1 MLTNLYLQR
10 KKTSFYQGLATS
22 VMRWSFCI
30 VVFIFSLSSA
40 YADCGCNYTVPAGK
54 YLIDGKAL
62 GIKPGNTVCLKAGVK
77 YGNIKFIN
85 LIGTA
90 SRPITIKNCGGK
102 VVINTSASTALKVN
116 SSKYFRV
123 TGSGDGQQ
131 YGIELSGAKSL
142 GLSLGEGSTNFEIDH
157 IEVHSIGFA
166 GIMAKTDPAC
176 GKPYSRSQFTM
187 YDIKLHDN
195 YVHGTQGEG
204 LYVGHSFYAKGRST
218 SCGKLMPHA
227 IKGAKIY
234 NNVVKRTGWDG
245 IQVGSVIEGGEIYG
259 NLVEDAGRKKN
270 GTHGNGIQLGEG
282 TGGKCYNNVIK
293 NSYANGM
300 IVLGLGDNVIFNNI
314 IINSGGQG
322 AFIDSRPPASPGKG
336 FKFINNTVINAG
348 ESGVRIYAT
357 DGHMHNHVK
366 NNIIVGGKEKV
377 RLLHKGVTNTSVSNN
392 YETNDINKVKFVNAG
407 GGDYH
412 LTSASPAVNKGADMK
427 GYGVT
432 FDMDK
437 KSRPSSGS
445 FDIGAYEYG
454 GSSENKE
461 NKLPSVNA
469 GSDRTLTLPS
479 NKLTLE
485 AKASDPDGSIASYE
499 WVKESGP
506 SSIKINNTKKAKI
519 EVKDLTAG
527 SYVLKV
533 TVKDNQGASADDRI
547 KITVKSV
554 PSEDPPAP
562 PAPASGN
569 GSLSYTYYEGNWSKL
584 PDFNKLKVIKSGE
597 VANFDIS
604 PYRRNYDFAFQ
615 FKGYINVAQ
624 SGTYTFYTTSDDG
637 SKLYINDKTVVSNDG
652 LHAAEERSGQVYLSA
667 GQHPIKVIYFENSG
681 KEVLKV
687 QYAGPDV
694 SKRVIPSAVLSADK
708 AEIAPV
714 TSSGVA
720 KAHAGADKTVGV
732 GSAVQLSGWGTGPNP
747 FREYQW
753 SKVSGPSVTMKSQN
767 TANASL
773 SNVQNGT
780 YVFRFTATDSE
791 GNQNSDEMTL
801 RVNSNARVATNAK
814 SGFPAKTDLTEIT
827 YQVSAYPNPVQDQ
840 LNIAIEGAQG
850 ETLTL
855 QLVDV
860 VGKVIFQQQASVVHN
875 QENISLNMQQY
886 TQTNGLYYLI
896 VEQASGE
903 RNTLRILKE

>member
-1 MLTNLYLQR
+1 MLTNLYSRR
-10 KKTSFYQGLATS
+10 KNTSFYQGLAI
-22 VMRWSFCI
+22 RWSFCL
-30 VVFIFSLSSA
+30 VAFIFSLSFA
-40 YADCGCNYTVPAGK
+40 YADCGCNYTVPADK

-62 GIKPGNTVCLKAGVK
+62 GIKPGNTICLKAGVK
-77 YGNIKFIN
+77 YGSIKFVN
-85 LIGTA
+85 LVGTA
-90 SRPITIKNCGGK
+90 SNPITIKNCGGK
-102 VVINTSASTALKVN
+102 VVINTSSSTALKVN

-131 YGIELSGAKSL
+131 YGIVLSGAKSL
-142 GLSLGEGSTNFEIDH
+142 GLSLGELSTNFEIDH
-157 IEVHSIGFA
+157 IEVHSVGFA

-176 GKPYSRSQFTM
+176 GKPYSRGQFTM

-195 YVHGTQGEG
+195 YVHDTQGEG
-204 LYVGHSFYAKGRST
+204 LYVGNSFYAKGAPT
-218 SCGKLMPHA
+218 SCGRLLPHA

-245 IQVGSVIEGGEIYG
+245 VQVGAVVEGGEIYG

-282 TGGKCYNNVIK
+282 AGGKCYNNVIK
-293 NSYANGM
+293 NSYSNGI
-300 IVLGLGDNVIFNNI
+300 IVLGLGDNVIFNNL

-336 FKFINNTVINAG
+336 FKFINNTVIHSG
-348 ESGVRIYAT
+348 ENGVRIYAT
-357 DGHMHNHVK
+357 DGHMQNHVK
-366 NNIIVGGKEKV
+366 NNIIVGGKESV
-377 RLLHKGVTNTSVSNN
+377 RLLHKGVTNTSVSHNF
-392 YETNDINKVKFVNAG
+392 ETTDINKVKFANAG

-412 LTSASPAVNKGADMK
+412 LNSSSSAVNKGADMK

-437 KSRPSSGS
+437 KNRPSGGS

-454 GSSENKE
+454 GSSEKKE
-461 NKLPSVNA
+461 NASPSVNA
-469 GSDRTLTLPS
+469 GADHTLTLPS

-485 AKASDPDGSIASYE
+485 AQASDSDGSIASYE
-499 WVKESGP
+499 WIKESGP

-547 KITVKSV
+547 KITVKSA
-554 PSEDPPAP
+554 PSEEEPSPPPAP
-562 PAPASGN
+562 SSGN
-569 GSLSYTYYEGNWSKL
+569 GSLSYTYYEGNWSQL
-584 PDFNKLKVIKSGE
+584 PDFDKLKVVKSGE

-604 PYRRNYDFAFQ
+604 PYRRNYDFGFQ
-615 FKGYINVAQ
+615 FKGYISIAQ
-624 SGTYTFYTTSDDG
+624 SGIYTFYTTSDDG

-652 LHAAEERSGQVYLSA
+652 LHAAEERSGTIYLSA
-667 GQHPIKVIYFENSG
+667 GQHRIKVIFFEHTG
-681 KEVLKV
+681 QEILKV
-687 QYAGPDV
+687 QYAGPGV

-708 AEIAPV
+708 TKTIAPA

-720 KAHAGADKTVGV
+720 KAHAGADKTARV
-732 GSAVQLSGWGTGPNP
+732 GSTIQLSGWGTGPNP
-747 FREYQW
+747 FRAYEW
-753 SKVSGPSVTMKSQN
+753 SKVSGPSVTMKSQK
-767 TANASL
+767 TANVSL
-773 SNVQNGT
+773 SNLKNGT

-791 GNQNSDEMTL
+791 GNKDSDEMTL
-801 RVNSNARVATNAK
+801 RVNNNARVAANAK
-814 SGFPAKTDLTEIT
+814 SSFPTKANLAEVT

-840 LNIAIEGAQG
+840 LNIAIEGARG

-860 VGKVIFQQQASVVHN
+860 VGKVIFQQQASVVHD
-875 QENISLNMQQY
+875 QENISLNMHQY